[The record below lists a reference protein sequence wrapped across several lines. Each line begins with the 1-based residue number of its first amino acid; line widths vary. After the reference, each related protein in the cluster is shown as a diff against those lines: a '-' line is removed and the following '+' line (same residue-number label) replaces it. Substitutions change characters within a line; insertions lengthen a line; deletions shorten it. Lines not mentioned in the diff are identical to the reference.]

1 MSVIERGVLVLTLML
16 FVSPA
21 TAADL
26 AGTVRHSGQPQP
38 NVEVKLRGPQR
49 ELAPTTSNNA
59 GKFVFVGIP
68 PGEYTISC
76 GGQGQRII
84 VTPGTNS
91 SDCNY

>member
-1 MSVIERGVLVLTLML
+1 MSVIERGVLVLALTLL
-16 FVSPA
+16 ASPA

-26 AGTVRHSGQPQP
+26 AGTVRHSKQPQP
-38 NVEVKLRGPQR
+38 NVEVKLRTPQR
-49 ELAPTTSNNA
+49 ELPATTSNDA

-84 VTPGTNS
+84 VAPGTNI